1 MSAAGPDTTLFAVLV
16 LPSPSG
22 KNLIFC
28 LQSSAE
34 VCQGVLTLSCRGT
47 GSSEG
52 DGDGGPSAVA
62 PAVIP
67 TATSPRFGAAGHWE
81 TLRSA
86 ERRQP
91 RRVLLPQAAQGA
103 ASPLLPEGHT
113 GGRTCPQCRGP
124 PSGNVS
130 TAFGSRGRARPVG
143 TGAPVNSQAACVR
156 HTSLRRRRIKG
167 FPANPSALHLR
178 SILISKLMQV

>member
-1 MSAAGPDTTLFAVLV
+1 MSAAGPDTALFAVLV

-52 DGDGGPSAVA
+52 VPPRWPLLSYPPPHPPALGLRGTGRLSVEPSGG
-62 PAVIP
+62 
-67 TATSPRFGAAGHWE
+67 SPGGCF
-81 TLRSA
+81 SP
-86 ERRQP
+86 RQP
-91 RRVLLPQAAQGA
+91 RALPLRRCQRGTR
-103 ASPLLPEGHT
+103 GR
-113 GGRTCPQCRGP
+113 RTCPQCRGP
-124 PSGNVS
+124 PSGNVPS
-130 TAFGSRGRARPVG
+130 AFGSRGRARPVG
-143 TGAPVNSQAACVR
+143 TGAPVNLQVACVR